1 MIKDIKE
8 LNLAV
13 IGLGYVGLPLALEF
27 AKKKIVIGFD
37 LEKKRINQLKSKID
51 KNLEISRNEFEKAKK
66 IKVTYNKKDL
76 KSANCFI
83 ITVPTP
89 IDKFKRPDLKPL
101 ISASQIVGGLLKK
114 NDIVIYESTVYPGCI
129 EEQCVP
135 VLEKLSKLEFN
146 KSFFCGYSPERI
158 NPGDKK
164 LKISNIK
171 KITSGSTPKIA
182 KLIDDLYKQ
191 IIKVGTHRAPSIR
204 VAEAAKVIEN
214 TQRDLNIALI
224 NEFSI
229 LFNKL
234 NIDTQDVLNAAGSKW
249 NFLPFRPGLVGGH
262 CIGVDPYYLT
272 YKAKSI
278 GYNPKVIL
286 AGRNINDSMGAYVAK
301 QLIMKMKNKKIKIKN
316 SKILVM
322 GLTFKENCTDIR
334 NSGIQNV
341 INKLKKFKCKLDLY
355 DPWANK
361 FEIKNVYNNYP
372 ILKLYEKKY
381 DSIIIA
387 VAHEKFKVLGMES
400 IKKLCKKNHII
411 YDLKSLFSKDND
423 IIRL

>member
-1 MIKDIKE
+1 MK
-8 LNLAV
+8 
-13 IGLGYVGLPLALEF
+13 AL
-27 AKKKIVIGFD
+27 D
-37 LEKKRINQLKSKID
+37 
-51 KNLEISRNEFEKAKK
+51 
-66 IKVTYNKKDL
+66 
-76 KSANCFI
+76 
-83 ITVPTP
+83 
-89 IDKFKRPDLKPL
+89 
-101 ISASQIVGGLLKK
+101 
-114 NDIVIYESTVYPGCI
+114 
-129 EEQCVP
+129 
-135 VLEKLSKLEFN
+135 
-146 KSFFCGYSPERI
+146 
-158 NPGDKK
+158 
-164 LKISNIK
+164 
-171 KITSGSTPKIA
+171 KIA

-286 AGRNINDSMGAYVAK
+286 AGRNINDLMGAYVAK

-381 DSIIIA
+381 DSVIIA

-411 YDLKSLFSKDND
+411 YDLKSLFSKDDD